1 MNAAFICNGFIS
13 YSRLRKHNCSN
24 ELKTKVIFNITNAG
38 NCCSLTKL
46 EIQREEKKMCLYCE
60 KYTKFNI

>member
-13 YSRLRKHNCSN
+13 YSRLWKHNCSN
-24 ELKTKVIFNITNAG
+24 ELKTKVTLNITNAG

-46 EIQREEKKMCLYCE
+46 EIQRGEKKDVSIL
-60 KYTKFNI
+60 